1 MASRGIN
8 WTGIGFGFGL
18 MALAAYQQLKL
29 PPALPV
35 LIEAYGFER
44 ILGGAFMSVYA
55 LSGLLLSLRLGELIQ
70 RHGAVVFLYAA
81 FAMFTLAALAMM
93 IWPENGWLFLAAR
106 AVEGVA
112 FAILAIAGP
121 SICTANA
128 GPGGLAIASGIVAAW
143 IPVGGLIASLVAAG
157 IGLDEGGGD
166 WRVLWAA
173 GIAGAAAL
181 AFWTWRL
188 HRQGGIDLGRPHT
201 DTATTVQAA
210 KPAAPTQWRD
220 MTLAAFLFT
229 LWSVQFFAYVTW
241 LPAYLVEARG
251 ISVANA
257 AALFMIPTALVTR
270 RGVVLVA
277 GTRPGRGGHC
287 GIRHLCRRGRV
298 DPDLPVRDAGHDLR
312 RRPRDRE
319 TFRRADDRPESRC
332 VVGAGRH
339 RMAGA
344 ANRRLGDVGAHAR
357 RGDGS
362 AGRRRVDP
370 APAVSPNG
378 GIIREPGDSRR
389 VRSPEFPRSTGR
401 ARSSGAIGRHGFPA
415 CAS

>member
-1 MASRGIN
+1 MAARGIN

-55 LSGLLLSLRLGELIQ
+55 LSGLLLSLRLGGLIQ

-81 FAMFTLAALAMM
+81 FGMFALAAMAMM

-157 IGLDEGGGD
+157 IGLDEGGGN

-173 GIAGAAAL
+173 GISGAAAL

-188 HRQGGIDLGRPHT
+188 QRQGGIDLGRPLE
-201 DTATTVQAA
+201 DTA
-210 KPAAPTQWRD
+210 AAPTTLPATRKQWRD

-251 ISVANA
+251 ISVSSA
-257 AALFMIPTALVTR
+257 AALFMIPTALVILFNLLAAPILR
-270 RGVVLVA
+270 AGMPVALLLAAAAVVQGGVWL
-277 GTRPGRGGHC
+277 
-287 GIRHLCRRGRV
+287 L
-298 DPDLPVRDAGHDLR
+298 LPVLGPVAAGIAAFGVYAAAAGLT
-312 RRPRDRE
+312 PTCLFAMPGTIFGIDRATAKPFAVLMTGRNLGVLAGPVVTGWLVQQTGGWE
-319 TFRRADDRPESRC
+319 TLPPTL
-332 VVGAGRH
+332 GAVTVALA
-339 RMAGA
+339 AGA
-344 ANRRLGDVGAHAR
+344 VFLHRRLSL
-357 RGDGS
+357 S
-362 AGRRRVDP
+362 AG
-370 APAVSPNG
+370 
-378 GIIREPGDSRR
+378 
-389 VRSPEFPRSTGR
+389 
-401 ARSSGAIGRHGFPA
+401 
-415 CAS
+415 

>member
-55 LSGLLLSLRLGELIQ
+55 LSGLLLSLRLGGLIQ

-181 AFWTWRL
+181 AIWTWRL

-201 DTATTVQAA
+201 DTATTAQAA

-257 AALFMIPTALVTR
+257 AALFMIPTALVILFNLLAAPILR
-270 RGVVLVA
+270 AGMPVALLLAAAAAVQGGVWFL
-277 GTRPGRGGHC
+277 
-287 GIRHLCRRGRV
+287 
-298 DPDLPVRDAGHDLR
+298 LPVLGPVAAGIAAFGVYAAAAGLT
-312 RRPRDRE
+312 PTCLFAMPGTIFGVDRA
-319 TFRRADDRPESRC
+319 TAKPFAVLMTGRNLGVLLGP
-332 VVGAGRH
+332 VVTGWLVQHTGGWATLPPTLGAVTLALA
-339 RMAGA
+339 AGA
-344 ANRRLGDVGAHAR
+344 LILHRRLAQKA
-357 RGDGS
+357 
-362 AGRRRVDP
+362 
-370 APAVSPNG
+370 
-378 GIIREPGDSRR
+378 E
-389 VRSPEFPRSTGR
+389 
-401 ARSSGAIGRHGFPA
+401 
-415 CAS
+415 

>member
-1 MASRGIN
+1 MTAREIN

-55 LSGLLLSLRLGELIQ
+55 LSGLLLSLRLGGLIQ

-81 FAMFTLAALAMM
+81 FGMFALAAMAMM

-112 FAILAIAGP
+112 FAVLAIAGP

-157 IGLDEGGGD
+157 IGLDEGGGN
-166 WRVLWAA
+166 WRVLWAV

-188 HRQGGIDLGRPHT
+188 QRQGGIDLGRPVE
-201 DTATTVQAA
+201 DTA
-210 KPAAPTQWRD
+210 AAPTTLPATRKQWRD

-251 ISVANA
+251 ISVSSA
-257 AALFMIPTALVTR
+257 AALFMIPTALVILFNLLAAPILR
-270 RGVVLVA
+270 AGMPVALLLAAAAAVQGGVWL
-277 GTRPGRGGHC
+277 
-287 GIRHLCRRGRV
+287 L
-298 DPDLPVRDAGHDLR
+298 LPVLGPVAAGIAAFGVYAAAAGLT
-312 RRPRDRE
+312 PTCLFAMPGTIFGVDRATAKPFAVLMTGRNLGVLAGPVVTGWLVQQTGGWE
-319 TFRRADDRPESRC
+319 TLPPTL
-332 VVGAGRH
+332 GAVTVALA
-339 RMAGA
+339 AGA
-344 ANRRLGDVGAHAR
+344 VFLHRRLGR
-357 RGDGS
+357 R
-362 AGRRRVDP
+362 A
-370 APAVSPNG
+370 
-378 GIIREPGDSRR
+378 E
-389 VRSPEFPRSTGR
+389 
-401 ARSSGAIGRHGFPA
+401 
-415 CAS
+415 

>member
-1 MASRGIN
+1 MAARGIN

-55 LSGLLLSLRLGELIQ
+55 LSGLLLSLRLGGLIQ

-81 FAMFTLAALAMM
+81 FGMFALAAMAMM

-157 IGLDEGGGD
+157 IGLDEGGSN

-188 HRQGGIDLGRPHT
+188 QRQGGIDLGRPLE
-201 DTATTVQAA
+201 DTA
-210 KPAAPTQWRD
+210 AAPTTLPATRKQWRD

-251 ISVANA
+251 ISVSSA
-257 AALFMIPTALVTR
+257 AALFMIPTALVILFNLLAAPILR
-270 RGVVLVA
+270 AGMPVALLLAAAAVVQGGVWL
-277 GTRPGRGGHC
+277 
-287 GIRHLCRRGRV
+287 L
-298 DPDLPVRDAGHDLR
+298 LPVLGPVAAGIAAFGVYAAAAGLT
-312 RRPRDRE
+312 PTCLFAMPGTIFGIDRATAKPFAVLMTGRNLGVLAGPVVTGWLVQQTGGWE
-319 TFRRADDRPESRC
+319 TLPPTL
-332 VVGAGRH
+332 GAVTVALA
-339 RMAGA
+339 AGA
-344 ANRRLGDVGAHAR
+344 VFLHRRLSL
-357 RGDGS
+357 S
-362 AGRRRVDP
+362 AG
-370 APAVSPNG
+370 
-378 GIIREPGDSRR
+378 
-389 VRSPEFPRSTGR
+389 
-401 ARSSGAIGRHGFPA
+401 
-415 CAS
+415 

>member
-1 MASRGIN
+1 MTLRGIN
-8 WTGIGFGFGL
+8 WAGIGFGFGL

-55 LSGLLLSLRLGELIQ
+55 LSGLLLSLRLGGLIQ

-81 FAMFTLAALAMM
+81 FAMFALAAMAMM
-93 IWPENGWLFLAAR
+93 VWPENGWLFLAAR

-157 IGLDEGGGD
+157 IGLGDSGGN
-166 WRVLWAA
+166 WRVLWII
-173 GIAGAAAL
+173 GIAATAAL

-188 HRQGGIDLGRPHT
+188 QRQGGIDLGRPHG
-201 DTATTVQAA
+201 DTN
-210 KPAAPTQWRD
+210 AAPTTLPATRKQLRD

-241 LPAYLVEARG
+241 LPAYLVETRG

-257 AALFMIPTALVTR
+257 AALFMIPTALVILFNLLAAPILRAGMPVALLLAAAATVQG
-270 RGVVLVA
+270 GVWLV
-277 GTRPGRGGHC
+277 
-287 GIRHLCRRGRV
+287 
-298 DPDLPVRDAGHDLR
+298 LPVLGPVAAGIAAFGVYAAAAGLT
-312 RRPRDRE
+312 PTCLFAMPGTIFGVDRATAKPFAVLMTGRNLGVLLGPVVTGWLVQQTGGWE
-319 TFRRADDRPESRC
+319 TLPPTL
-332 VVGAGRH
+332 GAVTLALA
-339 RMAGA
+339 AGA
-344 ANRRLGDVGAHAR
+344 LILHRRLGR
-357 RGDGS
+357 T
-362 AGRRRVDP
+362 AG
-370 APAVSPNG
+370 
-378 GIIREPGDSRR
+378 
-389 VRSPEFPRSTGR
+389 
-401 ARSSGAIGRHGFPA
+401 
-415 CAS
+415 

>member
-1 MASRGIN
+1 MTPREIN

-35 LIEAYGFER
+35 LIDAYGFER

-55 LSGLLLSLRLGELIQ
+55 LSGLLLSLRLGGLIQ
-70 RHGAVVFLYAA
+70 RHGAVVFLYTA
-81 FAMFTLAALAMM
+81 FAMFALAALVMM

-157 IGLDEGGGD
+157 IGLDDGGGD

-188 HRQGGIDLGRPHT
+188 QRQGVIDLGRPNT
-201 DTATTVQAA
+201 ETAGA
-210 KPAAPTQWRD
+210 PATLPATRKQWRD

-241 LPAYLVEARG
+241 LPAYLVDARG
-251 ISVANA
+251 ISVATA
-257 AALFMIPTALVTR
+257 AALFMIPTALVILFNLLAAPILR
-270 RGVVLVA
+270 AGMPVALLLAAAAAVQGGVWLLLPLLGPVAAGIAAFGIYAAAAGLTPTCLFAMPGTIFGVDRATVKPFAVLM
-277 GTRPGRGGHC
+277 TGRNLGVLLGPVVTGWLVQHTGGWAT
-287 GIRHLCRRGRV
+287 
-298 DPDLPVRDAGHDLR
+298 LPPTL
-312 RRPRDRE
+312 
-319 TFRRADDRPESRC
+319 
-332 VVGAGRH
+332 GAVTLALA
-339 RMAGA
+339 AGA
-344 ANRRLGDVGAHAR
+344 LILHRRLGQKAD
-357 RGDGS
+357 
-362 AGRRRVDP
+362 
-370 APAVSPNG
+370 
-378 GIIREPGDSRR
+378 
-389 VRSPEFPRSTGR
+389 
-401 ARSSGAIGRHGFPA
+401 
-415 CAS
+415 